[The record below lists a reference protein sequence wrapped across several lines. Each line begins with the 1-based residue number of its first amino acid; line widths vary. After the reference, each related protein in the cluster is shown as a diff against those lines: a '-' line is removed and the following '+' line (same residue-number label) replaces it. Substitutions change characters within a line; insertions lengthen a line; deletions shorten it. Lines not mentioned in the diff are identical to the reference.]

1 LPAYWEEAKI
11 WLMRR
16 DRIMKKL
23 IGQCRSDLQLVGYG
37 KPFVTLVRAIIGQ
50 QLSIKAADAVWN
62 RFLAICPEC
71 MPAEVM
77 DARNKLADCGLSR
90 RKAEYILGL
99 ADHFQAKRVQ
109 CGKWATM
116 KDEEVIADL
125 VQIRGIGRWT
135 AEMFLIFNLLRPN
148 ALPLD
153 DAGLSAQDIGLI
165 VVATSTSENLF
176 PSTACQVQAALG
188 CSQAG
193 AFDVQAA
200 CTGFIYAL
208 SAAEGWLISGRAKHA
223 LVIGAETFSTILD
236 WNDRRTCILFGDGA
250 GAVVLTASKTPG
262 ITGIHLGADG
272 TQGKI
277 LYAQAKV
284 AHGQITGDPFV
295 RMDGQAVFK
304 QAVTVLERS
313 AREVCAEAGV
323 RVEDV
328 DWLVPHQA
336 NIRIMQAT
344 AKKLRL
350 PMEKVIVTVAEHGNT
365 SAASIGLALD
375 CGVRA
380 GHIRCGQTLLL
391 EGVGGGFTWGAVLLR
406 M

>member
-1 LPAYWEEAKI
+1 MAYAKI
-11 WLMRR
+11 IATGASLPT
-16 DRIMKKL
+16 RIV
-23 IGQCRSDLQLVGYG
+23 SNDDLAAQLASRGVE
-37 KPFVTLVRAIIGQ
+37 TSNEWIIERTGIRQ
-50 QLSIKAADAVWN
+50 RYVISGAETTTSLAVQAA
-62 RFLAICPEC
+62 
-71 MPAEVM
+71 
-77 DARNKLADCGLSR
+77 
-90 RKAEYILGL
+90 
-99 ADHFQAKRVQ
+99 Q
-109 CGKWATM
+109 
-116 KDEEVIADL
+116 
-125 VQIRGIGRWT
+125 
-135 AEMFLIFNLLRPN
+135 N
-148 ALPLD
+148 ALD
-153 DAGLSAQDIGLI
+153 DAGLTAQDIGLI

-188 CSQAG
+188 CSHAG

-208 SAAEGWLISGRAKHA
+208 SAAEGWLTSGRAKHA

-304 QAVTVLERS
+304 QAVQSLAQS
-313 AREVCAEAGV
+313 AQLVCQQAGAKLD
-323 RVEDV
+323 EI

-336 NIRIMQAT
+336 NVRILNFLSR
-344 AKKLRL
+344 KLGL
-350 PMEKVIVTVAEHGNT
+350 PASKVVITLDQHANT
-365 SAASIGLALD
+365 SAASVPLALD
-375 CGVRA
+375 AARRDGRIQA
-380 GHIRCGQTLLL
+380 GQQVLMQ
-391 EGVGGGFTWGAVLLR
+391 GVGAGFTWGSVLAR